1 MSFSFMNC
9 SLMHFSEEDFDRSK
23 GFKGEAGVLG
33 DQMGNSGLV
42 LPFSGNEK
50 GPESRSRM
58 PAA

>member
-1 MSFSFMNC
+1 
-9 SLMHFSEEDFDRSK
+9 MHFSDEDFDCSK
-23 GFKGEAGVLG
+23 GFKSNFVEAGVLG